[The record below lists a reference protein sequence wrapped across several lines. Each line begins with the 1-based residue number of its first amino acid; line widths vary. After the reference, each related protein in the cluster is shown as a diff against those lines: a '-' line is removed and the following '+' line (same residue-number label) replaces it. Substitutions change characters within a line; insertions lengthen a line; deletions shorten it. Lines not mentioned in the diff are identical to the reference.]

1 MSQGWGSAAQKR
13 EEEIA
18 LWANTESKMRAVIF
32 VESYQES
39 TAQRSA
45 LSAPRWC

>member
-1 MSQGWGSAAQKR
+1 MSKGWGAAAQRR

-18 LWANTESKMRAVIF
+18 LEGTAQSKMRAVMF
-32 VESYQES
+32 VESFRES